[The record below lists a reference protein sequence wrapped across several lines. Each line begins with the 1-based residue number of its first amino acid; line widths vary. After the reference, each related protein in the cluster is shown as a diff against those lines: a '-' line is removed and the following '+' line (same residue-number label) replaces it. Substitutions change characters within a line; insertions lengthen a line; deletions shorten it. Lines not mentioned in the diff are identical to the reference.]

1 MLFQAY
7 YYREL
12 IPISRSLCVRDS
24 IAQYWV
30 STVDGPIKILNLN
43 SAYEI
48 YTLSFNF
55 LNVCISWIDEVIF
68 SWVFLQT

>member
-55 LNVCISWIDEVIF
+55 LNVCIS
-68 SWVFLQT
+68 